1 MRSRTCRELTAL
13 VLLVGAVAGCEQG
26 GPPEIAGGMDGCA
39 SCGMVIQE
47 TRQAASFT
55 IDKEHSLFC
64 SSGCLLQEYESRR
77 KSGAAAPDEIYFAD
91 SETGEMISSEAAAFV
106 LTERVPTVMNWGI
119 LAFGDQTLAED
130 FQEGEDTLV
139 DWLGLRT
146 LRGEVDRTLEMAWTP
161 SGIEPER
168 VELEKGELV
177 TWVFRATGLESDVGV
192 VLRGYEELGEI
203 LLRAS
208 GEPVE
213 RRMLAVR
220 PGEGF
225 PWTQLDNGSVLGQVR
240 VRGAHTADEAAQ

>member
-1 MRSRTCRELTAL
+1 MRLRICREVTAL
-13 VLLVGAVAGCEQG
+13 VLLMGAFAGCEPG
-26 GPPEIAGGMDGCA
+26 GPPEIAAGMDGCA
-39 SCGMVIQE
+39 ACGMVIQE

-55 IDKEHSLFC
+55 IDREHSLFC

-77 KSGAAAPDEIYFAD
+77 KSGAAAPDEVYFAD
-91 SETGEMISSEAAAFV
+91 NETGEMIRSEAAAFV
-106 LTERVPTVMNWGI
+106 LSERVPTVMNWGI
-119 LAFGDQTLAED
+119 LAFGDRARAEE

-146 LRGEVDRTLEMAWTP
+146 VRGEVDRTFEMEWTP

-177 TWVFRATGLESDVGV
+177 TWVFRATGLERDTAVI
-192 VLRGYEELGEI
+192 LRGYEELGEI
-203 LLRAS
+203 PLLAS
-208 GEPVE
+208 GEAVE

-225 PWTQLDNGSVLGQVR
+225 PWTRLDNGSVLGQVR
-240 VRGAHTADEAAQ
+240 VRGAHTADEAAP